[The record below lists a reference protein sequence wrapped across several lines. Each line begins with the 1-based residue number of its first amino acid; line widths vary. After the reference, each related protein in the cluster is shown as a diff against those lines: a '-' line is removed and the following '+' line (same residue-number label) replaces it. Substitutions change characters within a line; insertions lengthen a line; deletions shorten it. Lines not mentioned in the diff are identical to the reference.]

1 MQSFKMSSVG
11 KNAMCALLI
20 IFASII
26 CIDFISTYNSDTE
39 YIVHNSS
46 NKSDNQNPLPEFQ
59 LRGDAVPV
67 AICQISNSNPVGAR
81 IVTRNHTSFSNV
93 TKENIRKNFIYNK
106 FQYQKRTFLTH
117 SSRLIAD
124 GKYTFRCGVLI
135 I

>member
-1 MQSFKMSSVG
+1 MKISIG
-11 KNAMCALLI
+11 KKVMFALLFV
-20 IFASII
+20 FATAI
-26 CIDFISTYNSDTE
+26 CIDFISSYRSDTE
-39 YIVHNSS
+39 CFKNIPTHQIPD
-46 NKSDNQNPLPEFQ
+46 KNPLPEFQ

-67 AICQISNSNPVGAR
+67 AICQISNSNPASAR
-81 IVTRNHTSFSNV
+81 ISTRNHTPYSNV

-106 FQYQKRTFLTH
+106 FQYQKRIFLTH